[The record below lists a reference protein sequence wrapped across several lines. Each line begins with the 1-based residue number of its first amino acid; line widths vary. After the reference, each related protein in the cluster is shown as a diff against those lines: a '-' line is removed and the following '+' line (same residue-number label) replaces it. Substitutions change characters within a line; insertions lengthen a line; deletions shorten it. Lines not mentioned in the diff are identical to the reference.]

1 MQKSNATAVPAK
13 RTKRNIALDFQP
25 GDEQAFLRAAIK
37 GGRVLLT
44 PVLANGTTLEP
55 SSWRV
60 KRLGEKSNL
69 RGNIFSRTEFRAGV
83 LDSRV
88 TTIRATLLP

>member
-1 MQKSNATAVPAK
+1 MQNSNVTAVPAK
-13 RTKRNIALDFQP
+13 RTRRNITLDFQP

-44 PVLANGTTLEP
+44 PVLANGATLEP

-60 KRLGEKSNL
+60 KQLGEKSNL

>member
-1 MQKSNATAVPAK
+1 MQIAKATTTPAK
-13 RTKRNIALDFQP
+13 RTKRTITLDFQP

-37 GGRVLLT
+37 GRRVLLT
-44 PVLANGTTLEP
+44 PILANGTTLEP
-55 SSWRV
+55 SGWRV
-60 KRLGEKSNL
+60 KRLCEKSNL

>member
-1 MQKSNATAVPAK
+1 MKISNATAAPAK
-13 RTKRNIALDFQP
+13 RTKRTITLDFQL

-44 PVLANGTTLEP
+44 PVLADGTTLEP
-55 SSWRV
+55 SNWRV
-60 KRLGEKSNL
+60 QRLGEKSNL